1 MSSTASTSSPDGR
14 RDRWRA
20 HREARR
26 GELIAAVLAAVA
38 ERGPAIG
45 MDDISSASGIAKP
58 VFYRYFADK
67 GDLFLAV
74 GREVAERVVAEVTA
88 AIDRADSP
96 RAKLEAGIEA
106 YIVGIEA
113 NPSLYQFVAAN
124 PAQARATR
132 GDLLGDYATTV
143 GLHAARVIGEILR
156 QAGFDSGSA
165 EPWGFGIV
173 GMVRAAT
180 DHWLEA
186 PTMSRADLVRY
197 LTDLVWPGLARPG
210 GSPAPVASTQR

>member
-1 MSSTASTSSPDGR
+1 MSSTASTGSAPDGR

-20 HREARR
+20 HRETRR
-26 GELIAAVLAAVA
+26 SELIEAVIAAVA
-38 ERGPAIG
+38 ERGPNLG
-45 MDDISSASGIAKP
+45 MDDIATVSGIAKP

-67 GDLFLAV
+67 SDLFLAV
-74 GREVAERVVAEVTA
+74 GREVAENVVTEVTA
-88 AIDRADSP
+88 AIDRAESP
-96 RAKLEAGIEA
+96 RGKLEAGIEA

-113 NPSLYQFVAAN
+113 NPGLYQFVAAH
-124 PAQARATR
+124 PAQTRSTR
-132 GDLLGDYATTV
+132 GDFLGDYATTV

-173 GMVRAAT
+173 GLVRAAT

-186 PTMSRADLVRY
+186 PTMSRDDLVRY
-197 LTDLVWPGLARPG
+197 LTDLVWPGLSRPRG
-210 GSPAPVASTQR
+210 IIKP